1 MFIKVLRSNIVADDQ
16 GYMIIAD
23 PNGIMLTL
31 RTPQKCIRRWMT
43 TSELYFLS
51 QKCERDF
58 TNEVIIEE
66 LKQLHDQFF
75 EEV

>member
-1 MFIKVLRSNIVADDQ
+1 MFMKVARSNIVADDQ

-23 PNGIMLTL
+23 SNGIMLTM

-43 TSELYFLS
+43 INELYFLS